1 MKRFF
6 DLILSLL
13 LIFITLPVQI
23 LIALIIFIQFRANPF
38 FVQERGVTLNNFRF
52 KIYKFRTLAKSKDS
66 KYHHRKKEDIF
77 YNTSFAENLS
87 FFASWLRRT
96 TLDELPQLYN
106 ILLGHMSFVGPRPF
120 MTEDLKIMKK
130 VYPDYYLQRSK
141 FKSRPGFTGIWQ
153 IYGDRSG
160 GIENLIALET
170 IYENVKS
177 FWIDIKLIFATAPIV
192 FAAKNSDSIAVQN
205 SSEHRILPQSLIKDL
220 NVKFDVSIRA
230 AAKDFTS
237 HKEGY
242 TIEIPANWWYAS
254 DTYDSK
260 DNSEKHA
267 KVFSI
272 NGTEGIKRKKGA

>member
-1 MKRFF
+1 MKRLF
-6 DLILSLL
+6 DIILSLL
-13 LIFITLPVQI
+13 LIILSLPLQFIIGLI
-23 LIALIIFIQFRANPF
+23 LFLQFKANPI
-38 FVQERGVTLNNFRF
+38 FVQERGITLNNYRF
-52 KIYKFRTLAKSKDS
+52 KILKFRTLAKLKKQ
-66 KYHHRKKEDIF
+66 KYRHRNKEDIF
-77 YNTSFAENLS
+77 FNTSFAENLS
-87 FFASWLRRT
+87 TFGSWLRRT

-120 MTEDLKIMKK
+120 MVEDLKIMKK
-130 VYPDYYLQRSK
+130 AYPDYYLQRSK
-141 FKSRPGFTGIWQ
+141 FKSRPGLTGIWQ

-177 FWIDIKLIFATAPIV
+177 FWIDIKLIFATAPVVI
-192 FAAKNSDSIAVQN
+192 AAKNSDSIAVQN
-205 SSEHRILPQSLIKDL
+205 SNEHRILPQSLIKDL
-220 NVKFDVSIRA
+220 NIKYDVSIRGTV
-230 AAKDFTS
+230 KDYTS
-237 HKEGY
+237 QKEGY

-260 DNSEKHA
+260 NNSEKHA